1 MKRSKYRYLY
11 IVGVILLALTILFFV
26 FSIDRHSYFEALDT
40 QSTDVIWLMDQPIA
54 HRGYYDNI
62 TRPENS
68 IEAFMAAISKGY
80 AIELDVRLTKDEH
93 IVVVHDE
100 NLLRLTGADVN
111 VSDLTLAEIKD
122 LYLLNTGSQIPTLE
136 ETFSYVNGK
145 VPILIEIK
153 TSGLP
158 RKLEQLTLELIEV
171 YTGEVAVQSFDAL
184 SVKWFAKNASSVTRG
199 LLLTGGSSSELL
211 NHLKDNIYS
220 MVCDPNFISYKYEN
234 LLRSDFKLQRTAGLI
249 VLGWTVDENLL
260 ITREFTD
267 YCDNI
272 ILEAGR

>member
-11 IVGVILLALTILFFV
+11 VVGVILLALVILFFV

-40 QSTDVIWLMDQPIA
+40 QSTDAIWLMDQPIA

-68 IEAFMAAISKGY
+68 IEAFTAAIAKGY
-80 AIELDVRLTKDEH
+80 AIELDVRLTKDDH
-93 IVVVHDE
+93 IIVVHDE
-100 NLLRLTGADVN
+100 NLLRLTGKDVN
-111 VSDLTLAEIKD
+111 VSELTLAEIRD

-136 ETFSYVNGK
+136 EAFSCINGK

-153 TSGLP
+153 TSGLH
-158 RKLEQLTLELIEV
+158 RILEQMTLEMIEA

-184 SVKWFAKNASSVTRG
+184 SVKWFAKNAPSVTRG
-199 LLLTGGSSSELL
+199 LLLSGGSSSMLL
-211 NHLKDNIYS
+211 NHLQDNIFS
-220 MVCDPNFISYKYEN
+220 MVCDPNFIAYKYEN
-234 LLRSDFKLQRTAGLI
+234 LLKSDFQPQRTEGLI
-249 VLGWTVDENLL
+249 VLGWTVDESLL
-260 ITREFTD
+260 VTREFAD

-272 ILEAGR
+272 ILEAGK

>member
-1 MKRSKYRYLY
+1 MKKSKYRYLY
-11 IVGVILLALTILFFV
+11 IVGSILLTLIILFFV
-26 FSIDRHSYFEALDT
+26 FSIDRHFYFEVLDT
-40 QSTDVIWLMDQPIA
+40 QSVDAIWLMDQPIA

-80 AIELDVRLTKDEH
+80 AIELDVRLTKDDH
-93 IVVVHDE
+93 VVVVHDE
-100 NLLRLTGADVN
+100 DLLRLTGVKVN
-111 VSDLTLAEIKD
+111 VSDLTLAEIKE
-122 LYLLNTGSQIPTLE
+122 LYLLDTGSQVPTLE
-136 ETFSYVNGK
+136 EAFGYVNGK
-145 VPILIEIK
+145 VPILIEMK
-153 TSGLP
+153 TSGMS
-158 RKLEQLTLELIEV
+158 RKLESLTLDMIEN

-184 SVKWFAKNASSVTRG
+184 SVEWFAKNAPSITRG
-199 LLLTGGSSSELL
+199 LLLTGASSSGLL

-234 LLRSDFKLQRTAGLI
+234 LLKFDFKLQRVNGLI
-249 VLGWTVDENLL
+249 VLGWTVNENLL
-260 ITREFTD
+260 VTREFVD